1 MRTALPLLAAAALVA
16 VLAWLLLGEEP
27 TTEDPGYLEE
37 AGPVEPKTGDGPM
50 AAEDSG
56 LTGTN
61 TGKPKPKRRSH
72 DPMKPYKPRMGVLE
86 VLPLDP
92 DGEPIDADLCT
103 VSLELIRGNEPSGK
117 LGLRDRETMVWRF
130 EKVPIGPI
138 RVVITGDH
146 LVEAR
151 EIVRVRERSTT
162 FKKIGVER
170 GALVSYTAALA
181 NGEVPEKVRL
191 ELINH
196 QGRATSAWWQVRE
209 PKLLTSARRAKA
221 ITLSAKGVVYGIRP
235 GVYRLKAS
243 TLEEPVYTDWQEIVV
258 GAGDTTEVELR
269 LR

>member
-16 VLAWLLLGEEP
+16 VLAWLLLGEDS
-27 TTEDPGYLEE
+27 TTEDPGYYGD
-37 AGPVEPKTGDGPM
+37 AGPVEVETPDGPM

-56 LTGTN
+56 LAGTG
-61 TGKPKPKRRSH
+61 TGKPRKRRPGH
-72 DPMKPYKPRMGVLE
+72 DPTKPYKPRLGTLE
-86 VLPLDP
+86 ILPLDP
-92 DGEPIDADLCT
+92 DGEPINADLCT
-103 VSLELIRGNEPSGK
+103 VSLELLRGDEPSGK
-117 LGLRDRETMVWRF
+117 LGHRDRETMVWRF
-130 EKVPIGPI
+130 EKVPIGKV

-151 EIVRVRERSTT
+151 EVVRVRERSTT

-170 GALVSYTAALA
+170 GALVNFQVALA

-196 QGRATSAWWQVRE
+196 QGRASSVWWQVRE
-209 PKLLTSARRAKA
+209 PKHLTSARRATA
-221 ITLSAKGVVYGIRP
+221 ITLPAKGVVFGIRP

-243 TLEEPVYTDWQEIVV
+243 TLEEPVYTDWQEVVV
-258 GAGDTTEVELR
+258 GQGDTTEVELR